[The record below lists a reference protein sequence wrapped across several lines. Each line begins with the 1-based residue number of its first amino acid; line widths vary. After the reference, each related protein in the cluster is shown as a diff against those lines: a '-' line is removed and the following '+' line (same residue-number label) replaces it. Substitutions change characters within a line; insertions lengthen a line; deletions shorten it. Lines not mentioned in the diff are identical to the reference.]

1 MGSEKLRRELTAILS
16 ADVEGDSP
24 LLGGDKEGTLRTL
37 NVYKELIGGLLQ
49 RYRGRA
55 AGPAG
60 NRVLAE
66 FASTVDA
73 VHCAIAIQKELKSR
87 NTGLPENRRME
98 FRIGINL
105 GEVIGEGKDI
115 YGGGVDIAGHI
126 SSLAEPGSI
135 CITGAAYDHIQN
147 KLPLVYEYLGEKDL
161 KDIAGPVPV
170 YRIRMEAK
178 ASISRVSKW
187 KEAGLKYWRQTPTV
201 LKALGTLV
209 ITLNAG
215 WQLYSRVLSPA
226 DVAPPQ
232 KVLSSS
238 SEKSS
243 TAPKSDVNSKEKMA
257 FPLPDKPSI
266 AVLPF
271 ANMSD
276 DKEQEY
282 FSDGMTEDLITDLSK
297 ISGLFV
303 IARNS
308 TFTYK
313 GKPVK
318 VKQVAAELGVRYVLE
333 GSVRRAGEQVRINA
347 QLIEAT
353 TGHHLWAERYDGNM
367 RDVFALQDKI
377 CQKIVSALAVKLTG
391 SEKELAAQKGTRNVP
406 AYDAFLR
413 GYGHYLRFT
422 PEDSAKAVTSLKK
435 AIELDP
441 NYERAYAA
449 LSAVYYD
456 ATMNSGVRKGLGVPW
471 HEALARSIQYLQR
484 APKDP
489 LTHGVKSRMHV
500 FRRQHQEAISE
511 MEQALALDPNDPAC
525 HLHMGNALTM
535 AGRPKEAAEFLKRGM
550 RLDPHS
556 PSRYLANLGMASFC
570 MGELEEAMAL
580 FEKAMRLNPENA
592 PSWARWLASFYGL
605 LGRDQEARAALE
617 MNKKVWGDRP
627 FSLRIFMYYRPFKDR
642 AVADRYAE
650 GLLKAGI
657 SGKLNDYLPAFKEN
671 QLNGEEI
678 RRLLFDSTITG
689 FDWNWLTEIRQQ
701 WWMDNKKNGEFTWR
715 GPAPIFSDTGKN
727 RIEGDAFCSQYQ
739 KSFGGVEFCGTV
751 FRYPA
756 GTPEGKDQYFWCSDF
771 GFSTFSLV
779 K

>member
-1 MGSEKLRRELTAILS
+1 MGPERFKGKLIAILS
-16 ADVEGDSP
+16 ADVKGYNRLLVGDE
-24 LLGGDKEGTLRTL
+24 EGTRRTL
-37 NVYKELIGGLLQ
+37 SVYNELIGSLLQ
-49 RYRGRA
+49 RSRGRVV
-55 AGPAG
+55 GPG
-60 NRVLAE
+60 GDRVLAE
-66 FASTVDA
+66 FASVVDA
-73 VHCAIAIQKELKSR
+73 VQCAIEIQKELKIR
-87 NTGLPENRRME
+87 NADVPENRRME
-98 FRIGINL
+98 FRIGINF
-105 GEVIGEGKDI
+105 GQVIEEGKDV
-115 YGGGVDIAGHI
+115 YGEGIDIAVHI

-135 CITGAAYDHIQN
+135 CITEVVYDQIQN
-147 KLPLVYEYLGEKDL
+147 KLPLAYEYLGEQGVKN
-161 KDIAGPVPV
+161 IAGPVRI
-170 YRIRMEAK
+170 YRIRMEPK
-178 ASISRVSKW
+178 ASASRVNKW
-187 KEAGLKYWRQTPTV
+187 KETGLKYWRQTPTV
-201 LKALGTLV
+201 LKALATLV
-209 ITLNAG
+209 IALNAA
-215 WQLYSRVLSPA
+215 WQLYSRVLSPGE
-226 DVAPPQ
+226 VAPPQ

-243 TAPKSDVNSKEKMA
+243 TTPKVEVDPKEKAA
-257 FPLPDKPSI
+257 FSLPDKPSI

-271 ANMSD
+271 VNLSG

-318 VKQVAAELGVRYVLE
+318 VKQVAEELGVRYVLE
-333 GSVRRAGEQVRINA
+333 GSIRRAGEQVRINA
-347 QLIEAT
+347 QLIDGP

-391 SEKELAAQKGTRNVP
+391 SEKELVAQKGTRNVA

-422 PEDSAKAVTSLKK
+422 PEDSAKAVASFKK

-441 NYERAYAA
+441 NYGRAYAA
-449 LSAVYYD
+449 LSAGYYD
-456 ATMNSGVRKGLGVPW
+456 ATISSAVLKGLGVSW
-471 HEALARSIQYLQR
+471 QEALARSIQYLQK

-489 LTHGVKSRMHV
+489 ITHYVKSRMYV
-500 FRRQHQEAISE
+500 LRRQHQEAISE
-511 MEQALALDPNDPAC
+511 MERALALDSNDPAC
-525 HLHMGNALTM
+525 HLHMGYVLSM
-535 AGRPKEAAEFLKRGM
+535 AGRPKDGVDFLKRGM

-556 PSRYLANLGMASFC
+556 PSRYLANLGVAYFC
-570 MGELEEAMAL
+570 MGELEEAVGL
-580 FEKAMRLNPENA
+580 FEKAMRLNPESA
-592 PSWARWLASFYGL
+592 PTWARWLASFYGL

-617 MNKKVWGDRP
+617 TNKKVWGNRP
-627 FSLRIFMYYRPFKDR
+627 FSLRIFMYYRPFKER

-657 SGKLNDYLPAFKEN
+657 SEKLSDYLPAFKEN
-671 QLNGEEI
+671 QLSGEEI
-678 RRLLFDSTITG
+678 KKLLFGSTITG
-689 FDWNWLTEIRQQ
+689 ISGDGRQ
-701 WWMDNKKNGEFTWR
+701 WWIDRQKNGEFTSR
-715 GPAPIFSDTGKN
+715 GPEPIFSDTGKS
-727 RIEGDAFCSQYQ
+727 RIEGDMFCSRHQ

-756 GTPEGKDQYFWCSDF
+756 GTPEGKDEYFWCSDF
-771 GFSTFSLV
+771 GFSTFSSV